1 MKIHSSEFY
10 TSSNKVSE
18 CPDKN
23 LPEFAFIGR
32 SNVGKSSLIN
42 SLCNKKSI
50 ARTSSKPGKTLLI
63 NHFMINNSFFIVD
76 LPGYGFAKVSKKEK
90 EKIKDIHENYFKK
103 RKQLSSALL
112 LIDIRLKPQKIDL
125 EYMEY
130 MNKLFVPFILVFTKC
145 DKLKKSEINDK
156 IKANSKELEGNWE
169 TSPRI
174 IISSAKNRIG
184 LDEILK
190 FIDKSMEESKLN
202 YN

>member
-18 CPDKN
+18 CPDKK

-50 ARTSSKPGKTLLI
+50 AKTSSKPGKTLLI

-76 LPGYGFAKVSKKEK
+76 LPGYGFAKISKKEK
-90 EKIKDIHENYFKK
+90 EKIKDLHQNYFKK
-103 RKQLSSALL
+103 RKQLFSALL

-125 EYMEY
+125 DYMEY
-130 MNKLFVPFILVFTKC
+130 INRLFVPFILVFTKC
-145 DKLKKSEINDK
+145 DKLKKSEINDS
-156 IKANSKELEGNWE
+156 ITAYSKKLESNWE

-190 FIDKSMEESKLN
+190 FIIESKEESKLN
-202 YN
+202 

>member
-18 CPDKN
+18 CPDKK

-50 ARTSSKPGKTLLI
+50 AKTSSKPGKTLLI

-76 LPGYGFAKVSKKEK
+76 LPGYGFAKISKKEK
-90 EKIKDIHENYFKK
+90 EKIKDLHQNYFKK
-103 RKQLSSALL
+103 RKQLFSALL

-125 EYMEY
+125 DYMEY
-130 MNKLFVPFILVFTKC
+130 INRLFVPFILVFTKC
-145 DKLKKSEINDK
+145 DKLKKSEINDN
-156 IKANSKELEGNWE
+156 IKAYSKKLESNWE
-169 TSPRI
+169 TSPQI

-184 LDEILK
+184 IDEILK
-190 FIDKSMEESKLN
+190 FIDKSTEESKLN

>member
-10 TSSNKVSE
+10 TSSAKVSE
-18 CPDKN
+18 CPEKN

-50 ARTSSKPGKTLLI
+50 AKTSSKPGKTLLI
-63 NHFMINNSFFIVD
+63 NHFIINNSFFIVD

-90 EKIKDIHENYFKK
+90 EKIKNLHKDYFKK
-103 RKQLSSALL
+103 RKQLFSALL

-125 EYMEY
+125 EFMEY
-130 MNKLFVPFILVFTKC
+130 INKLFVPFILIFTKC
-145 DKLKKSEINDK
+145 DKLNEGEIHQKIKEYSEEINR
-156 IKANSKELEGNWE
+156 NWE
-169 TSPRI
+169 TSPQI

-184 LDEILK
+184 LNEILN
-190 FIDKSMEESKLN
+190 FIDKSKEGFRL
-202 YN
+202 

>member
-18 CPDKN
+18 CPDKK

-90 EKIKDIHENYFKK
+90 GKIKDIHENYFKN
-103 RKQLSSALL
+103 RKQLFSALL

-130 MNKLFVPFILVFTKC
+130 MNRLFVPFILIFTKC
-145 DKLKKSEINDK
+145 DKLKKSEINDS
-156 IKANSKELEGNWE
+156 ITAYSKKLESNWE

-190 FIDKSMEESKLN
+190 FIIESKEESKLN
-202 YN
+202 

>member
-18 CPDKN
+18 CPDKK

-50 ARTSSKPGKTLLI
+50 AKTSSKPGKTLLI

-76 LPGYGFAKVSKKEK
+76 LPGYGFAKISKKEK
-90 EKIKDIHENYFKK
+90 EKIKDLHQNYFKK
-103 RKQLSSALL
+103 RKQLFSALL

-125 EYMEY
+125 DYMEY
-130 MNKLFVPFILVFTKC
+130 INRLFVPFILVFTKC
-145 DKLKKSEINDK
+145 DKLKKSEINYN
-156 IKANSKELEGNWE
+156 IKEYSKKLKSNWE
-169 TSPRI
+169 KSPQI
-174 IISSAKNRIG
+174 ITSSAKTRKG

-190 FIDKSMEESKLN
+190 FIDKSKEELKLN
-202 YN
+202 

>member
-10 TSSNKVSE
+10 TSSAKVSE
-18 CPDKN
+18 CPEKN

-50 ARTSSKPGKTLLI
+50 AKTSSKPGKTLLI
-63 NHFMINNSFFIVD
+63 NHFIINNSFFIVD

-90 EKIKDIHENYFKK
+90 EKIKNLHKDYFKK
-103 RKQLSSALL
+103 RKQLFSALL

-125 EYMEY
+125 EFMEY
-130 MNKLFVPFILVFTKC
+130 INKLFVPFILIFTKC
-145 DKLKKSEINDK
+145 DKLNEGEIHQKIKEYSEEINR
-156 IKANSKELEGNWE
+156 NWE
-169 TSPRI
+169 TSPQI

-184 LDEILK
+184 LDEILN
-190 FIDKSMEESKLN
+190 FIDKSKEGFRL
-202 YN
+202 

>member
-10 TSSNKVSE
+10 TSSAKVSE
-18 CPDKN
+18 CPEKN

-50 ARTSSKPGKTLLI
+50 AKTSSKPGKTLLI
-63 NHFMINNSFFIVD
+63 NHFIINNSFFIVD

-90 EKIKDIHENYFKK
+90 EKIKNLHKDYFKK
-103 RKQLSSALL
+103 RKQLFSALL

-125 EYMEY
+125 EFMKYI
-130 MNKLFVPFILVFTKC
+130 NKLFVPFILIFTKC
-145 DKLKKSEINDK
+145 DKLNEGEIHQKTKEYSEEINR
-156 IKANSKELEGNWE
+156 NWE
-169 TSPRI
+169 TSPEI

-184 LDEILK
+184 LDEILN
-190 FIDKSMEESKLN
+190 FIDKSKEGFRL
-202 YN
+202 Y

>member
-10 TSSNKVSE
+10 TSSTKVSE

-63 NHFMINNSFFIVD
+63 NHFIINNSFFIVD

-90 EKIKDIHENYFKK
+90 EKIKNLHENYFKK
-103 RKQLSSALL
+103 RKQLFSALL
-112 LIDIRLKPQKIDL
+112 LIDIRLEPQKIDL
-125 EYMEY
+125 EFMEY
-130 MNKLFVPFILVFTKC
+130 INKLFVPFILIFTKC
-145 DKLKKSEINDK
+145 DKLKKSVIDKK
-156 IKANSKELEGNWE
+156 IKVYSEEIKRNWE
-169 TSPRI
+169 ISPQI
-174 IISSAKNRIG
+174 IISSSKNKIG
-184 LDEILK
+184 LDDILK
-190 FIDKSMEESKLN
+190 FIDKSKEEFKLN
-202 YN
+202 

>member
-10 TSSNKVSE
+10 TSSAKVSE
-18 CPDKN
+18 CPEKN

-50 ARTSSKPGKTLLI
+50 AKTSSKPGKTLLI
-63 NHFMINNSFFIVD
+63 NHFIINNSFFIVD

-90 EKIKDIHENYFKK
+90 EKIKNLHKDYFKK
-103 RKQLSSALL
+103 RKQLFSALL

-125 EYMEY
+125 EFMKYI
-130 MNKLFVPFILVFTKC
+130 NKLFVPFILIFTKC
-145 DKLKKSEINDK
+145 DKLNEGEIHQKIKEYSEEINR
-156 IKANSKELEGNWE
+156 NWE
-169 TSPRI
+169 TSPQI

-184 LDEILK
+184 LDEILN
-190 FIDKSMEESKLN
+190 FIDKSKEGFRL
-202 YN
+202 Y